1 MGNVTGRRRSDPD
14 DLIPSNVFHFQ
25 QKFKED
31 VARYNTQ
38 SEHIYIKGFEYILF
52 EETLLMH

>member
-14 DLIPSNVFHFQ
+14 DLIPTNVFHFQ

-38 SEHIYIKGFEYILF
+38 SEHIYIKGFEYISYLKR
-52 EETLLMH
+52 LY